1 MFTERFMGTPARN
14 PEGYNTSGISDVTGF
29 RNTDFLLVHG
39 TADINVHFANSA
51 HLLDMLTQAR
61 VRRFDF
67 RMFVD
72 R

>member
-1 MFTERFMGTPARN
+1 MGTLAQN
-14 PEGYNTSGISDVTGF
+14 PDGYNASAISNVTGF
-29 RNTDFLLVHG
+29 HNAHFLLAHG

-51 HLLDMLTQAR
+51 RLLDMLTRAR

>member
-1 MFTERFMGTPARN
+1 MFTERFMGTPAWN
-14 PEGYNTSGISDVTGF
+14 PGGYNTSAIANVTGF
-29 RNTDFLLVHG
+29 HNTHFLLAHG

-51 HLLDMLTQAR
+51 HLLDLLTQAR
-61 VRRFDF
+61 VRGFDF

>member
-1 MFTERFMGTPARN
+1 MGTPLRN
-14 PEGYNTSGISDVTGF
+14 PEGYATSGITNVTGF
-29 RNTDFLLVHG
+29 HNVHFLLAHG

>member
-1 MFTERFMGTPARN
+1 MFTERFMGTLAKN
-14 PEGYNTSGISDVTGF
+14 PDGYNTSAISNVTGF
-29 RNTDFLLVHG
+29 HNTHFLLVHG

-51 HLLDMLTQAR
+51 RLLDMLTRAQ
-61 VRRFDF
+61 VRGFDF